1 MRRKGVSN
9 MKTRIG
15 AVLAYA
21 LAAAAPAHAQT
32 DPAGLDAAAL
42 TRDRVTIGVGVA
54 SIPTYEGSDQNRWTP
69 AALIQGN
76 VAGISFITRGL
87 VGYIDVIPQKPGP
100 TWDFQAGPVIALNL
114 DRTRRKNFDDARV
127 EALGERKT
135 ALELGGFVGIGKT
148 GVITSPYDKAS
159 AYVAYRRDVRNAHD
173 SYVITPT
180 LDYGT
185 PLSRKA
191 FVGVTAEANYIGR
204 GYARTYYSVTPTG
217 AVASGLPTFNA
228 DKGWK
233 DWSLSAF
240 ATHSLTG
247 DLLHGLG
254 VGAGVRYSRLLNDA
268 KDSPVTRLAG
278 DRDQWYGAV
287 GLTYTF

>member
-1 MRRKGVSN
+1 
-9 MKTRIG
+9 MKTRIMT
-15 AVLAYA
+15 A
-21 LAAAAPAHAQT
+21 LAVASAASAPAYAQT
-32 DPAGLDAAAL
+32 DAGLDAAAL
-42 TRDRVTIGVGVA
+42 TRDRVTVAVGVA
-54 SIPTYEGSDQNRWTP
+54 NVPSYEGSDTNRWIP
-69 AALIQGN
+69 AAAIQGN

-87 VGYIDVIPQKPGP
+87 VGYIDVIPQEPGP
-100 TWDFQAGPVIALNL
+100 TWDFQLGPVLALNL
-114 DRTRRKNFDDARV
+114 DRTSRKRIDDTRV
-127 EALGERKT
+127 EALGDRKT
-135 ALELGGFVGIGKT
+135 AFELGGFVGIGKT
-148 GVITSPYDKAS
+148 GVITSDYDKAS
-159 AYVAYRRDVRNAHD
+159 VYVAYRHDVRNAHD

-180 LDYGT
+180 FDYGT

-191 FVGVTAEANYIGR
+191 FVGITAEANYIGR
-204 GYARTYYSVTPTG
+204 GYAQTYYSVNPAG
-217 AVASGLPTFNA
+217 AVASGLPVFTA

-240 ATHSLTG
+240 ATYALTG

-268 KDSPVTRLAG
+268 KDSPVTRIAG